1 MVISTDCRTS
11 PTGHP
16 LLHIDVFITISKA
29 GIISFYRW
37 VRILIK
43 IIWLQS
49 PCSKKEVVNQV
60 CLHESCEFLTL
71 KIAYSCTLAVC
82 QNNHVSFSVSYYCS
96 VAMGL
101 GKALGQE
108 RCTPK
113 QATWHKDYL
122 ELNIIKNKQIQ
133 LKLSA
138 SPVCLKA
145 GHKYVY
151 PSPST
156 R

>member
-1 MVISTDCRTS
+1 MKKPRFREVTKLAQGDTALEPGFASVS
-11 PTGHP
+11 
-16 LLHIDVFITISKA
+16 V
-29 GIISFYRW
+29 
-37 VRILIK
+37 
-43 IIWLQS
+43 WLQS